1 MGKPF
6 SPERLANIRRMRQAR
21 RLYKKQPVFAF
32 ELLKKEYPGYTH
44 EQFWDDLRYRKRPK
58 KKKGKSPL
66 CRYGRYR
73 RMLELGAQYSL
84 TGNIDFAIQAMKLRR
99 NMTKPYRVMVR
110 LEGEILEFELSATI
124 PIEPIEKL
132 VADLSGCQNPEQARQ
147 MVQDFSQNSH
157 IN

>member
-6 SPERLANIRRMRQAR
+6 SPERLENVRRMRKAR

-32 ELLKKEYPGYTH
+32 EILKREYPEYTH
-44 EQFWDDLRYRKRPK
+44 EQFWDDLRYRRRPK

-73 RMLELGAQYSL
+73 RMQELGAQFEV
-84 TGNIDFAIQAMKLRR
+84 TGKFEFAIQAMQLRK

-110 LEGEILEFELSATI
+110 VGGEVLEFELSAMI
-124 PIEPIEKL
+124 PIVRIECL
-132 VADLSGCQNPEQARQ
+132 VAELSKCQDAEQARQ
-147 MVQDFSQNSH
+147 VVEEFSKNSH